1 MMFNLMTKISATL
14 MIVASILLTGCNKKE
29 VKEPEIEI
37 KGIEISAG
45 NLIHS
50 NLSEIINLNAVTTY
64 QDQEIV
70 RVGFQGYIEKSF
82 KDPGDEI
89 RKGDLLFEIRTKE
102 SDAVKGILDEQS
114 ADFSGAVKIFAR
126 TNGILTELTHQTG
139 EYISDGEQL
148 AVVVDPRSL
157 RFFLEVPF
165 QYYSAITLNKFY
177 TVHLPDGKDIQ
188 AKVSKRLPVIDPM
201 NQTQRYILEPT
212 KNWNLPSNL
221 NLTVVVPLKS
231 VKNATALPKSAVMAN
246 ETQTEFWVMK
256 LINDSLAVRVKI
268 RKGIES
274 DSLVQI
280 IEPAFDESDR
290 FIFKG
295 AYGLP
300 DTAKV
305 LIEKEK

>member
-1 MMFNLMTKISATL
+1 MMLSLSAKKSAIL
-14 MIVASILLTGCNKKE
+14 MIFASLLLIGCNKKE
-29 VKEPEIEI
+29 EKEPEIEV

-45 NLIHS
+45 NLTRT

-82 KDPGDEI
+82 KAPGDEI

-114 ADFSGAVKIFAR
+114 ADFAGAVKIFAR
-126 TNGILTELTHQTG
+126 TNGVLTELTHQSG

-177 TVHLPDGKDIQ
+177 TVHLPYGKDIQ
-188 AKVSKRLPVIDPM
+188 AKVSKRLPVIDPLD
-201 NQTQRYILEPT
+201 QTQRYILEPS
-212 KNWNLPSNL
+212 KNCNLPSNL
-221 NLTVVVPLKS
+221 NLTVVIPLKS
-231 VKNATALPKSAVMAN
+231 VKNAATLPKSAVMTN

-256 LINDSLAVRVKI
+256 LINDSLAVKINVK
-268 RKGIES
+268 KGIES

-280 IEPAFDESDR
+280 IEPVFDESDR

-295 AYGLP
+295 GYGLP

-305 LIEKEK
+305 LIEKEQ